1 LAQSLSPVWSGRLAL
16 IASAALA
23 LLLAWLAIRLVWL
36 IIVGPQVEPAPV
48 PPIPR
53 ITQTA
58 TTSGDF
64 RWDLFGPSQRSPM
77 PLPTAVASA
86 ARSSLRLL
94 GVMSGGS
101 DSFAIIADNQ
111 GQENVFRLGDELPD
125 GATLEAVEPQRVII
139 ARDGRSEALELDR
152 DRPGR
157 TARSTARPSAGP
169 AAVQVAPIPGL
180 RGFEAPA
187 GIGVAS
193 IPGMSSTGAL
203 NVGALS
209 QSISVI
215 PVSSGGFRVRPGRDA
230 RLFSELG
237 LQINDVVTAV
247 NGQPLESEQAARA
260 LFADVMRR
268 GEVAITINRGG
279 QEMTL
284 RPDLEQ
290 VMRSLQ
296 NQ

>member
-16 IASAALA
+16 LASAALA

-77 PLPTAVASA
+77 PIPTAVASA

-101 DSFAIIADNQ
+101 QSFAIIADSQ
-111 GQENVFRLGDELPD
+111 GRESVYRLGDELPD
-125 GATLEAVEPQRVII
+125 GATLESVEPQRVII

-157 TARSTARPSAGP
+157 TSRPTAGPASGP

-193 IPGMSSTGAL
+193 IPGMSSTGAMD
-203 NVGALS
+203 VGALS

-268 GEVAITINRGG
+268 GEVAITVNRGG
-279 QEMTL
+279 QEITL

>member
-1 LAQSLSPVWSGRLAL
+1 MNS
-16 IASAALA
+16 
-23 LLLAWLAIRLVWL
+23 
-36 IIVGPQVEPAPV
+36 
-48 PPIPR
+48 
-53 ITQTA
+53 
-58 TTSGDF
+58 
-64 RWDLFGPSQRSPM
+64 
-77 PLPTAVASA
+77 PTAPPWK
-86 ARSSLRLL
+86 R
-94 GVMSGGS
+94 
-101 DSFAIIADNQ
+101 
-111 GQENVFRLGDELPD
+111 
-125 GATLEAVEPQRVII
+125 VEPQRVII

-157 TARSTARPSAGP
+157 TARSTAADHSAGP
-169 AAVQVAPIPGL
+169 AAVQVAPIPGQ